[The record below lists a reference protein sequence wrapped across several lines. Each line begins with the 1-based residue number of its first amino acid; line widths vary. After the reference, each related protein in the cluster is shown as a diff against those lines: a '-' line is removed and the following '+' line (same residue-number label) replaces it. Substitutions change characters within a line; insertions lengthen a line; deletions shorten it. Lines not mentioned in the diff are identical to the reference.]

1 MTRQEAAKRL
11 GKMFGK
17 KAGYRV
23 TDNAPNAI
31 QREKA
36 GDAIRALKTTLQEH
50 NERMDQLR
58 AFLLSDENYQ
68 DMVRV
73 QKELKK
79 ALGDLSGMRL
89 GYKFT
94 AGYVSSMGFFH
105 VEAQGDTWEE
115 VFSILNRKYPSGK
128 AAVI

>member
-11 GKMFGK
+11 GKLFGK

-23 TDNAPNAI
+23 TDNAPNAH
-31 QREKA
+31 QRGKA
-36 GDAIRALKTTLQEH
+36 GEAIRELNDRLRDH
-50 NERMDQLR
+50 NREMDELR
-58 AFLLSDENYQ
+58 AILLSGGEYQ

-79 ALGDLSGMRL
+79 ALNDLSGMRL

-115 VFSILNRKYPSGK
+115 VFTILERKYPSGK

>member
-1 MTRQEAAKRL
+1 MTRQEAANRL
-11 GKMFGK
+11 GKLFGK

-23 TDNAPNAI
+23 TNNAPNAH

-36 GDAIRALKTTLQEH
+36 GDAIRELNGRLKEH

-58 AFLLSDENYQ
+58 AVLLSDENYQ

-73 QKELKK
+73 QGELKK
-79 ALGDLSGMRL
+79 ALNQLSGMRL

-115 VFSILNRKYPSGK
+115 VFETLGRKYPNGK